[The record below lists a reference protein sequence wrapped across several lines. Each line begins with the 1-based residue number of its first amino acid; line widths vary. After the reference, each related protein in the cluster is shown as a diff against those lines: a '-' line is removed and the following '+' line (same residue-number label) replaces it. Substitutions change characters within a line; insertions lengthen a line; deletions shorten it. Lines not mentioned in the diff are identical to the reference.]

1 MLDGFFTVRSLSL
14 AALIICCMGLM
25 AWIIKKLRTLWPA
38 RTTVDRTSSFQ
49 IKMARAFALFVILPC
64 FVVASFSVFFLHIG
78 MHTWFNRLVQTAIN
92 GSDAISQHYLQE
104 QKQLIEFQSRTLI
117 NELNQASSQS
127 FPYPNSLDH
136 ESIGQDSLLINTKW
150 LTILNRAE
158 AMQGIHS
165 MIFSCS
171 LSTLSNQSSVVT
183 IAPKALSTD
192 GHWLTTL
199 RLTHN
204 DIRNAE
210 QYGGYIRCT
219 QDFKH
224 LLEISPLDPPYSHTF
239 VVICRTTNPTILER
253 VSETHTAAH
262 TYQEYREHRKSW
274 ISTVLIIFIFL
285 TIILILIAMI
295 GGLSFAQQ
303 TIGPIGA
310 LIQASEQVRQG
321 QAPLIPTKN
330 LTATTELRYLVQVFN
345 SMSSEV
351 SSKREALKKANNHL
365 HNRNLFIESVLEG
378 ISSGVM
384 SLDRSGAI
392 LFANSYAQT
401 LFPQVS
407 PLQGQNLMTLAPEFY
422 PLFQQALRNT
432 TIIHSDPVV
441 LIRGNHMRTFRL
453 HIQYLVLTD
462 TVVVTMDDISTL
474 ISAQKKSAW
483 SDVACRIAHEVKNPL
498 TPISL
503 SAERLRRRYI
513 KEIQTEPEI
522 FEDCIETIIRQVHH
536 IGNLISEFSDFARL
550 PAPQLGDTDLNVI
563 LVQMIVLLQQ
573 AYTNISFEYTPQTIQ
588 VYCDAQQIEQVLNNV
603 FKNAIE
609 SIEETKR
616 HDGCIHVVT
625 KHHSDWF
632 VLSIHDN
639 GVGLSLEKALVLCE
653 PYQTTKEQGMGLG
666 LAIVQKIIDDHGG
679 LFSIHPNING
689 VGVCVTIS
697 LLKQAPLCG
706 HDQVQLSPLVHQPD
720 AVRSP

>member
-1 MLDGFFTVRSLSL
+1 MMLDDFLNIHGLNL
-14 AALIICCMGLM
+14 AVLWMCGMGLM
-25 AWIIKKLRTLWPA
+25 VWIVKKFRRLWPA
-38 RTTVDRTSSFQ
+38 RTTADRKSSFQ
-49 IKMARAFALFVILPC
+49 MKMARAFALFVIIPC
-64 FVVASFSVFFLHIG
+64 FILASFSIFFLHIG
-78 MHTWFNRLVQTAIN
+78 MHTWFNRLVQTAIS

-104 QKQLIEFQSRTLI
+104 QKRLIEFQSRTLMDD
-117 NELNQASSQS
+117 LQRPSPHPFLYPTPLSHRSGQSS
-127 FPYPNSLDH
+127 PLVT
-136 ESIGQDSLLINTKW
+136 TKW
-150 LTILNRAE
+150 LTILNRHE
-158 AMQGIHS
+158 ALQGIHS
-165 MIFSCS
+165 MIFSCP
-171 LSTLSNQSSVVT
+171 LITLSNKTSVITVL
-183 IAPKALSTD
+183 PKALSIN
-192 GHWLTTL
+192 GHWLSTL
-199 RLTHN
+199 RLTN
-204 DIRNAE
+204 SDIRNAKE
-210 QYGGYIRCT
+210 YGGYIRCT

-224 LLEISPLDPPYSHTF
+224 LLEIAPLGAYTNTF
-239 VVICRTTNPTILER
+239 VVICRPTDPMILER
-253 VSETHTAAH
+253 VSETHTAAR
-262 TYQEYREHRKSW
+262 TYQNYLENKKSW
-274 ISTVLIIFIFL
+274 ISTVIIIFIIF
-285 TIILILIAMI
+285 TIILILVAMI

-303 TIGPIGA
+303 TIGPISA

-321 QAPLIPTKN
+321 QSPLIQIKN
-330 LTATTELRYLVQVFN
+330 LPATTELRYLIQVFN

-351 SSKREALKKANNHL
+351 SSKTKALNTANTHL

-384 SLDRSGAI
+384 SLNHSGSI
-392 LFANSYAQT
+392 LFVNSHAET
-401 LFPQVS
+401 LFPQG

-453 HIQYLVLTD
+453 HIQCLVLTD

-474 ISAQKKSAW
+474 IAAQKKSAW

-522 FEDCIETIIRQVHH
+522 FEDCIETIIRQVNH

-550 PAPQLGDTDLNVI
+550 PAPQLADTDLNIV

-573 AYTNISFEYTPQTIQ
+573 AYSNIVFEYTPQSIQ

-616 HDGCIHVVT
+616 CDGRITVVT
-625 KHHSDWF
+625 ENNPDWF

-639 GVGLSLEKALVLCE
+639 GVGLSSDKALVLCE

-679 LFSIHPNING
+679 LFAIQPNING
-689 VGVCVTIS
+689 VGASVTIS
-697 LLKQAPLCG
+697 LLKQAPLC
-706 HDQVQLSPLVHQPD
+706 
-720 AVRSP
+720 

>member
-1 MLDGFFTVRSLSL
+1 MILDGFSNVRALYLTVLF
-14 AALIICCMGLM
+14 ICSTGLM
-25 AWIIKKLRTLWPA
+25 VWIIKKLCRLWPE
-38 RTTVDRTSSFQ
+38 RTTADRKSSFQ
-49 IKMARAFALFVILPC
+49 IKMARAFALFVIIPC
-64 FVVASFSVFFLHIG
+64 FVLASFSIFFLHIG
-78 MHTWFNRLVQTAIN
+78 MHTWFNRLVQTAIS

-104 QKQLIEFQSRTLI
+104 QKRLIEFQSRTLMDDLQQI
-117 NELNQASSQS
+117 SPRQS
-127 FPYPNSLDH
+127 LYPNIFTYRSM
-136 ESIGQDSLLINTKW
+136 GQSSPLVATQW
-150 LTILNRAE
+150 LTILNRHE
-158 AMQGIHS
+158 ALQGVHS
-165 MIFSCS
+165 MIFSYP
-171 LSTLSNQSSVVT
+171 LITLSNNTSVIT
-183 IAPKALSTD
+183 ILPHALSVN

-199 RLTHN
+199 RLTN
-204 DIRNAE
+204 SDVQNAKE
-210 QYGGYIRCT
+210 YGGYIRCT
-219 QDFKH
+219 KDFKH
-224 LLEISPLDPPYSHTF
+224 LLQIVPLGTHTNTF
-239 VVICRTTNPTILER
+239 VLICRPTDPIILER

-262 TYQEYREHRKSW
+262 TYQDYLENKKSW
-274 ISTVLIIFIFL
+274 IFTVVIVFIIF
-285 TIILILIAMI
+285 TIILILVAMI

-303 TIGPIGA
+303 TIGPISA

-321 QAPLIPTKN
+321 HAPLIQTNTLP
-330 LTATTELRYLVQVFN
+330 ATTELRYLIQVFN

-351 SSKREALKKANNHL
+351 SSKTEALNKANTHL

-384 SLDRSGAI
+384 SLDHSGTI
-392 LFANSYAQT
+392 LFVNSHAET
-401 LFPQVS
+401 LFPHAS

-422 PLFQQALRNT
+422 PLFQQSLRNT
-432 TIIHSDPVV
+432 TIIHSDPVA

-453 HIQYLVLTD
+453 HIQCLVLTD

-498 TPISL
+498 TPITL

-522 FEDCIETIIRQVHH
+522 FEDCIDTIIRQVNH

-550 PAPQLGDTDLNVI
+550 PAPQLVDTDLNII

-573 AYTNISFEYTPQTIQ
+573 AYSNIIFEYTPQSIQ
-588 VYCDAQQIEQVLNNV
+588 VHCDAQQIEQVLNNV

-609 SIEETKR
+609 SIQETKR
-616 HDGCIHVVT
+616 HDGRITVIMENNP
-625 KHHSDWF
+625 DWF

-639 GVGLSLEKALVLCE
+639 GVGLSLDKALVLCE

-679 LFSIHPNING
+679 LFAIQPNTNG
-689 VGVCVTIS
+689 VGACVTIS
-697 LLKQAPLCG
+697 LLKQAPLC
-706 HDQVQLSPLVHQPD
+706 
-720 AVRSP
+720 